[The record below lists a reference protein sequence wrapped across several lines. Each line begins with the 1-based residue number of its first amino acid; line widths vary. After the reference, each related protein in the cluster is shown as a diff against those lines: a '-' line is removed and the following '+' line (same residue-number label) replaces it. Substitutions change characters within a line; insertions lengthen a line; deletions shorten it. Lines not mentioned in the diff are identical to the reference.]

1 MEKTIVCCL
10 CVRDCEKYL
19 KDIFFNL
26 DSLGNK
32 LSCLNFY
39 IIFIYDNCIDNS
51 SILLDEYKQNSKFNV
66 IVINNE
72 NNTSKLRTV
81 RISNSRNICLDI
93 IENEIKNVD
102 YHIFIDAD
110 DVNISIWDVDIIK
123 DYIYNDNNE
132 WDILSFNRENY
143 YDIWAL
149 LYDDFKHQCWGFNT
163 VLNITYMQ
171 NDIIDKLNNLDED
184 KLFECISAFNGFAI
198 YRTNKLKNIKYDGTY
213 ESYDTLFSNEDK
225 QNTLNKFKIELKLS
239 NLEFIEINKDYDC
252 CEHLYYN
259 IIASRQ
265 NNARVRISKK
275 MLEKI
280 LENK

>member
-72 NNTSKLRTV
+72 NNTSNLRTV

-163 VLNITYMQ
+163 ELNITYMK

-198 YRTNKLKNIKYDGTY
+198 YRTNKLKNIKYDGFY
-213 ESYDTLFSNEDK
+213 ENYDNLFSDEDK
-225 QNTLNKFKIELKLS
+225 QNTLNKFKIELKLP
-239 NLEFIEINKDYDC
+239 NLEFIEIKKDYDC

-265 NNARVRISKK
+265 NNARIRISKK
-275 MLEKI
+275 MLEK
-280 LENK
+280 K